1 MKTEI
6 EKTIKILL
14 SKIDKDT
21 ASNDAVSISIAVLN
35 LSNALNASKPKEE

>member
-6 EKTIKILL
+6 EKTIKTLI

-21 ASNDAVSISIAVLN
+21 PPNDAVSISIAVLN
-35 LSNALNASKPKEE
+35 LANASHVFKPKEK